1 MPDRICERE
10 DAMPDT
16 IRVVDYYYTT
26 TPDKVGEGARL
37 LGVLRDARANLLV
50 LSAFPSKRKT
60 QVDFVPSDSTSFLAA
75 AKAAQIKLSRA
86 KKVFLIQGDDRVG
99 AMQEILAK
107 LASAKIGVKAIQGVS
122 AGEGRYGAILWVD
135 QKHVKK
141 AATALG
147 ASTPA
152 PSPSTPPFP
161 STAPGW

>member
-1 MPDRICERE
+1 
-10 DAMPDT
+10 MPDT

-37 LGVLRDARANLLV
+37 LGVLRDARANLLA
-50 LSAFPSKRKT
+50 LSAFPSNRKT
-60 QVDFVPSDSTSFLAA
+60 QVDFVPSDAASFVAV
-75 AKAAQIKLSRA
+75 AKAAKVKLSRP
-86 KKVFLIQGDDRVG
+86 KKAFVIQGDDRVG

-107 LASAKIGVKAIQGVS
+107 LTASKIGVTAIQGVS

-135 QKHVKK
+135 QKNIKR

-147 ASTPA
+147 ASTSAPA
-152 PSPSTPPFP
+152 ASTPPIA

>member
-1 MPDRICERE
+1 
-10 DAMPDT
+10 MPDT

-37 LGVLRDARANLLV
+37 LGVLREARTNLLA

-60 QVDFVPSDSTSFLAA
+60 QVDFVPADSASFLAA
-75 AKAAQIKLSRA
+75 AKAAKIKLSRP

-107 LASAKIGVKAIQGVS
+107 LASSKIGVTAIQGVS
-122 AGEGRYGAILWVD
+122 ADGGRYGAILWVD
-135 QKHVKK
+135 QKNIKK

-147 ASTPA
+147 ASTSA
-152 PSPSTPPFP
+152 PPSTPPFP